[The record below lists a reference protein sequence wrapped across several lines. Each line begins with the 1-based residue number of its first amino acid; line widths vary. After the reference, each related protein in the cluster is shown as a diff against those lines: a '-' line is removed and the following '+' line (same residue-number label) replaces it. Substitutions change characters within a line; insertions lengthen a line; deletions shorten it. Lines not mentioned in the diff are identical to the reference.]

1 MIYEK
6 KMAGGRARNKN
17 RTKRS
22 AVFVGG
28 RAAGLMASFYWPQ
41 SRGPSPEIV
50 LPQTGSADIDVDVGR
65 EEYNRRVA
73 DEVVID
79 EHSVQ
84 RVVASL
90 RRPDEYTFTGQTT
103 LYYGDQSSTVSV
115 RGAVRW
121 PWVCCGAC
129 GICR

>member
-1 MIYEK
+1 MD
-6 KMAGGRARNKN
+6 KN
-17 RTKRS
+17 LTKRVA
-22 AVFVGG
+22 AVVGVL
-28 RAAGLMASFYWPQ
+28 AVGLIVSFYWPA
-41 SRGPSPEIV
+41 SSGSSPEIV

-103 LYYGDQSSTVSV
+103 LY
-115 RGAVRW
+115 
-121 PWVCCGAC
+121 
-129 GICR
+129 